1 MIEEKDK
8 GLIVQNYKLAKDKE
22 NQVAIEAE
30 LHGVDTATIRGL
42 LWDAGAYPIGSV
54 QIEDAANKIME
65 LGITFGALRNYM
77 KAFQNINAKTAKK
90 IFKDYVYKPWSEGF
104 PPTGNSYCREL
115 AQKALDARKEKHYGN
130 GHPKQDLVPAPAVAA
145 KPFTDA
151 QAGLMVAALI
161 SLVTEKEF
169 LRDQMKQDVN
179 DLHANAKELLDLAES
194 KMADINKIEE
204 DIAEGKSLL
213 EQLKEQVNA

>member
-8 GLIVQNYKLAKDKE
+8 GLIVQNYKLAKNKE
-22 NQVAIEAE
+22 DQVVIEAE

-42 LWDAGAYPIGSV
+42 LWDAGAYPIGPAE
-54 QIEDAANKIME
+54 IEKAAMKVMN
-65 LGITFGALRNYM
+65 GVTFGEIRNHM
-77 KAFQNINAKTAKK
+77 KAFQNIDAKTAKK
-90 IFKDYVYKPWSEGF
+90 IFKDYAYKPWGPEYVDSVG
-104 PPTGNSYCREL
+104 TSL
-115 AQKALDARKEKHYGN
+115 TSLVQKALDARKEKHYGN

-169 LRDQMKQDVN
+169 LRDQMQKDVN

>member
-8 GLIVQNYKLAKDKE
+8 GLIVQNYRLAKDKE
-22 NQVAIEAE
+22 NQVRIEAE
-30 LHGVDTATIRGL
+30 LHGVGTEVIRGL
-42 LWDAGAYPIGSV
+42 LWSAGVYPIGPGNIREAALKI
-54 QIEDAANKIME
+54 IENGVRFSD
-65 LGITFGALRNYM
+65 LRNYF
-77 KAFQNINAKTAKK
+77 KAFCDMDAKTARK
-90 IFKDYVYKPWSEGF
+90 IFKDYIYRPWGDVTENAAGVKY
-104 PPTGNSYCREL
+104 TEL

-169 LRDQMKQDVN
+169 LRDQMQRDVN

-194 KMADINKIEE
+194 KMADIKKIEE
-204 DIAEGKSLL
+204 DIAEGRCLL
-213 EQLKEQVNA
+213 EQLEAQVNA

>member
-42 LWDAGAYPIGSV
+42 LWDAGAYPIGPAE
-54 QIEDAANKIME
+54 IEKAATKVLN
-65 LGITFGALRNYM
+65 GVTFGEIRNHM
-77 KAFQNINAKTAKK
+77 KAFQNIDAKTAKK
-90 IFKDYVYKPWSEGF
+90 IFKDYAYKPWGEGF
-104 PPTGNSYCREL
+104 PPTKDSRYREL

-169 LRDQMKQDVN
+169 LRDQMQKDVN

-204 DIAEGKSLL
+204 DIAEGRGLL
-213 EQLKEQVNA
+213 EQLEEQVNA